1 LYSYYSYYNHTNFTD
16 YSNSKYPNAT
26 NYYNST
32 NYQNYQNYTAS
43 NDVNNLSY
51 TNDTFLTLGMLN
63 IYNENN
69 FAFLLTPSI
78 KFKLKNIGANNY
90 GMYFRMLAHTDCYSS
105 KT

>member
-1 LYSYYSYYNHTNFTD
+1 LYSYYLYYNHAKLTD
-16 YSNSKYPNAT
+16 YSNFTSGNST

-32 NYQNYQNYTAS
+32 NYEDYLNYTAS

-51 TNDTFLTLGMLN
+51 INDSVLTLGMLN

-78 KFKLKNIGANNY
+78 KFKLKNLGTNNY
-90 GMYFRMLAHTDCYSS
+90 GVYFRMLAHTDC
-105 KT
+105 